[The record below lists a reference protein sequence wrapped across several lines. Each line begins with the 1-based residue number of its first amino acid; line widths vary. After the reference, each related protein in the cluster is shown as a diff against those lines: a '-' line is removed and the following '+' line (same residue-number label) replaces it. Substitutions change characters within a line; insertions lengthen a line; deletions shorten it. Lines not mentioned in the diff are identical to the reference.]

1 MTAKVHL
8 GLVFHQH
15 QPLGNYGFV
24 FDDLYS
30 KAYDPLLSALE
41 AYPGVKAGIHTSGPL
56 FDWLMAHRHDYIE
69 RLQRLVDRGQVE
81 IVGGAYYEPILP
93 AVSEADRVGQLAKM
107 RHALRKTHG
116 REPTGAWLAERVW
129 EPELPRSIAAAGYR
143 WTIVDDVH
151 FEAGGLRAE
160 DLRGWY
166 LTEFD
171 GGPIGVFGSSTKL
184 RYLIPWGTVDECMTF
199 LARHGDRFP
208 GSLLTMGDDSEKFGG
223 WPTTHKHCWE
233 DGWVDAF
240 FARLEREA
248 HWVETVHLGEWHAN
262 HQPVSLAY
270 LPTTSYMEMGEWS
283 LPPADQHDLA
293 AAKAVLR
300 EANRED
306 LVRFLRGG
314 HWRNFFVR
322 YPEVNL
328 LHKRLLQ
335 LSADAHR
342 EGNREAIDEVW
353 QAQCNCPF
361 WHGVFGGVY
370 LEHIRH
376 ANFGHLAAADAALL
390 PGPRPA
396 DRRDWDMDGRDEV
409 CLRAHR
415 HAIVVDPEEGG
426 WIQHWDLR
434 ERGWHLTHAVA
445 RRPEAYHDS
454 LTAGTSD
461 GLHSIHDAVRAKD
474 AGVVQHLG
482 SYDRGPRLAAQETM
496 VRGNADRDTYRA
508 SRLADLPRV
517 HAWSNTDTT
526 VELDCEAT
534 GARYHKSVAVGDTLA
549 VNCDV
554 PPGATLFTEWNLSL
568 PQGPAG
574 EDPAFDFEP
583 GRCTINAG
591 PMSLQCAHNAH
602 DAWVE
607 RLYSVSNTEGG
618 VELAPQ
624 GWSVVFAAYG
634 GDAEPGRLSVEW
646 SLAS

>member
-8 GLVFHQH
+8 ALVLHQH

-24 FDDLYS
+24 FDELYN
-30 KAYDPLLSALE
+30 KAYNPLLSALE
-41 AYPGVKAGIHTSGPL
+41 AHPGVKAGIHTSGPL
-56 FDWLMAHRHDYIE
+56 LDWLMANRHDYID
-69 RLQRLVDRGQVE
+69 RLQGLVDRGQVE
-81 IVGGAYYEPILP
+81 VLGGAYYEPILP
-93 AVSEADRVGQLAKM
+93 AVSEADRLGQLAKM
-107 RHALRKTHG
+107 REALREIHG

-129 EPELPRSIAAAGYR
+129 ETELPRSIAGAGYR

-151 FEAGGLRAE
+151 
-160 DLRGWY
+160 RGRPARGRPPRLV

-171 GGPIGVFGSSTKL
+171 GTPIGVFGSSTKL
-184 RYLIPWGTVDECMTF
+184 RYLIPWGTVDECMAF
-199 LARHGDRFP
+199 LTRHGDRFP
-208 GSLLTMGDDSEKFGG
+208 GSLLVMGDDSEKFGG
-223 WPTTHKHCWE
+223 WPTTYKHCWE

-240 FARLEREA
+240 LTRLEREA
-248 HWVETVHLGEWHAN
+248 GWVETVHLGDWHAN
-262 HQPVSLAY
+262 HDPVSLAY
-270 LPTTSYMEMGEWS
+270 LPSTSYMEMGEWS
-283 LPPADQHDLA
+283 LLPADQHDLA
-293 AAKAVLR
+293 AARAIIR
-300 EANRED
+300 QANRED

-322 YPEVNL
+322 YPEVNY

-342 EGNREAIDEVW
+342 EGNRAALDEIW
-353 QAQCNCPF
+353 QAECNCPF

-376 ANFGHLAAADAALL
+376 ANFGHLVAADAALL

-396 DRRDWDMDGRDEV
+396 DIRDWDMDGRDEV
-409 CLRAHR
+409 CLRAQR
-415 HAIVVDPEEGG
+415 HAIVVDPELGG

-454 LTAGTSD
+454 LTTGTSD
-461 GLHSIHDAVRAKD
+461 GLHSIHEAVHAKD
-474 AGVVQHLG
+474 PRVLQHLG
-482 SYDRGPRLAAQETM
+482 AYDRGPRLAAQETILH
-496 VRGNADRDTYRA
+496 GHADRDAYCA

-517 HAWSNTDTT
+517 HGWSNTDTT
-526 VELDCEAT
+526 LDLDCEAAS
-534 GARYHKSVAVGDTLA
+534 ARYHKRIALGDTLA
-549 VNCDV
+549 VTCDT
-554 PPGATLFTEWNLSL
+554 PLGATLFTDWNLSL
-568 PQGPAG
+568 PQGADG
-574 EDPAFDFEP
+574 ENPAFSFDQ

-591 PMSLQCAHNAH
+591 PLSLECAHNAR

-624 GWSVVFAAYG
+624 GWCVVFAAYG
-634 GDAEPGRLSVEW
+634 EDAEPRQLSVEW